1 VLNDLIQARIV
12 KARSGSGLNHFSFAL
27 AAIPLLYVYLVHQA
41 GLVVFL
47 RVLVALRLAQVEIV
61 EDRSFV
67 HILDGT
73 FTAVLAICDLLS
85 ARLECKLSGLLDQG
99 PSVRESLQL
108 FRSLSVALNEA
119 LQDDVLQIKF
129 LQVDHPLSDT
139 LAKLTYAVIVIGR
152 LILRSRVIRIVT
164 VSLDQFFNPSVI
176 EDLGLMLGGDMIPP
190 GVLGTFIGAIAH
202 SVLLERSVVLVVSR
216 VDFLNHSCGMEDAPG
231 VVDATAI
238 VVNCPELSLAQ
249 PSIIAVSP
257 ILAF

>member
-1 VLNDLIQARIV
+1 M
-12 KARSGSGLNHFSFAL
+12 
-27 AAIPLLYVYLVHQA
+27 
-41 GLVVFL
+41 
-47 RVLVALRLAQVEIV
+47 
-61 EDRSFV
+61 
-67 HILDGT
+67 
-73 FTAVLAICDLLS
+73 LAIYDLLS

-164 VSLDQFFNPSVI
+164 VSLDQFLKFFNPSVI

-190 GVLGTFIGAIAH
+190 GALGTFIVAIAH
-202 SVLLERSVVLVVSR
+202 SVLLERSVVLIVSR
-216 VDFLNHSCGMEDAPG
+216 VDFLDHSCGMEDAPG

-257 ILAF
+257 ILAFKDCSTSFCGVAMLNLSQNLFEVGVCDAIC